1 LVETAPSTGPTPDKP
16 FTSDIAMIVDIRIES
31 DGKMKIHRIKEIMDS
46 LAMAELGKA
55 MAGSAATGAS

>member
-1 LVETAPSTGPTPDKP
+1 
-16 FTSDIAMIVDIRIES
+16 MIVDIRTES